1 MAVIAAPLGLAGAY
15 LVAGALAAAMFVLA
29 LALIR

>member
-1 MAVIAAPLGLAGAY
+1 MAVIAIPLGL
-15 LVAGALAAAMFVLA
+15 AGALAAAMFVLA